1 MQVQED
7 QRLREA
13 GDLHF
18 EVRIEDIVEPGVW
31 IPEFPGDDPEL
42 EYTRWR
48 DLLFVHRGSD
58 DTVMRREA

>member
-7 QRLREA
+7 RRLREA
-13 GDLHF
+13 GDLHI

-31 IPEFPGDDPEL
+31 IPDLPGEDPEV

-48 DLLFVHRGSD
+48 DLLFVHHGSD
-58 DTVMRREA
+58 DTVMRRET